1 MQFRRH
7 IPPLEE
13 WRWRL
18 PTARLQGRSAQR
30 WALYIVGAVLAGYF
44 SAYLILFPTPLL
56 HGRDLVP
63 RVVGLTLAEATDAVK
78 KAGLQV
84 QDGGSE
90 SDPALPRGVVTWQ
103 DPPGGVNAPAGL
115 RVTLVSSDGPSKIPV
130 PDVSG
135 LEGSLAQRLV
145 AAAGLAPS
153 PAESVQ
159 AAAPPGVTML
169 SRPPA
174 GALLAPGG
182 AVTVVVSRG
191 APTITVP
198 DLLGMS
204 QADARTRIELEGL
217 QLGTVTRR
225 RTAGANPGT
234 VVAQQPVAGS
244 LAAAGTV
251 VDIVVARS
259 PQ

>member
-7 IPPLEE
+7 MPPLQE

-18 PTARLQGRSAQR
+18 PAVEGGTARR
-30 WALYIVGAVLAGYF
+30 WGMYIVAALVLGYLT
-44 SAYLILFPTPLL
+44 AYLVLFPTPLL
-56 HGRDLVP
+56 HGHDVVP
-63 RVVGLTLAEATDAVK
+63 RVVGLTVTEASTAVQ

-90 SDPALPRGVVTWQ
+90 PDPTAPKGVVTWQ
-103 DPPGGVNAPAGL
+103 DPPGGVSAPVGL

-135 LEGSLAQRLV
+135 LGGDLAQRLV
-145 AAAGLAPS
+145 VAAGLTTS
-153 PAESVQ
+153 PPESVQ
-159 AAAPPGVTML
+159 AASPPGVTML
-169 SRPPA
+169 TRPPA
-174 GALLAPGG
+174 GTLLAP
-182 AVTVVVSRG
+182 AAPVTVVVSRG
-191 APTITVP
+191 APTIPVP

-204 QADARTRIELEGL
+204 QADARTRVEVEGL

-234 VVAQQPVAGS
+234 VVAQQPVAGT

-259 PQ
+259 P

>member
-1 MQFRRH
+1 MKFRRH
-7 IPPLEE
+7 VPPLEQ
-13 WRWRL
+13 WRWRW
-18 PTARLQGRSAQR
+18 PAQAFEGRSVQR
-30 WALYIVGAVLAGYF
+30 WAMYIVGALLAGYLT
-44 SAYLILFPTPLL
+44 AYLVIFPSPLL
-56 HGRDLVP
+56 HGKDVVP
-63 RVVGLTLAEATDAVK
+63 RVIGLTLSEATKAVK

-90 SDPALPRGVVTWQ
+90 PDPAAPKGVVTWQ

-130 PDVSG
+130 PDVTG
-135 LEGSLAQRLV
+135 LQGGLAQRLV
-145 AAAGLAPS
+145 AAAGLTAS

-159 AAAPPGVTML
+159 AAAPPGITMV

-174 GALLAPGG
+174 GTLLAPGS

-204 QADARTRIELEGL
+204 QADARTRVELEGL

-225 RTAGANPGT
+225 RTRETNPGT

>member
-7 IPPLEE
+7 MPPLQE

-18 PTARLQGRSAQR
+18 PAIQGRTAQR
-30 WALYIVGAVLAGYF
+30 WGLYVLGAIVAGYLT
-44 SAYLILFPTPLL
+44 AYLVLFPTPLL
-56 HGRDLVP
+56 HGRDVVP
-63 RVVGLTLAEATDAVK
+63 RVVGLTVTEASTAVQ

-90 SDPALPRGVVTWQ
+90 PDPTAPKGVVTWQ
-103 DPPGGVNAPAGL
+103 DPPGGVSAPAGL

-135 LEGSLAQRLV
+135 LAGALAQRLV
-145 AAAGLAPS
+145 EAAGLSAT

-159 AAAPPGVTML
+159 AASPPGVTML
-169 SRPPA
+169 TRPSA
-174 GALLAPGG
+174 GSLVGARAP
-182 AVTVVVSRG
+182 VTIVVSRG
-191 APTITVP
+191 APTIPVP

-204 QADARTRIELEGL
+204 QADARTRVEIEGL

-234 VVAQQPVAGS
+234 VVAQQPVAGT

-259 PQ
+259 P